1 MPRGRHRHSPPLHRL
16 LPPTAIAG
24 VSLVC
29 ALGPWVFSEP
39 SVLRVTAAVAAA
51 TAAVGAAVMRRW
63 DVEAGKRVADLTR
76 ARASDEW
83 RHEEKA
89 AELET
94 DLDESRELRT
104 KLEHK
109 LRAKRTELA
118 NLRNEHAALL
128 RRYATAETERAS
140 ALEGRRLLE
149 IEAIAPEEAPE
160 LSAAGAGEDASEGDE
175 ATTAVQASPVPP
187 QGVPAAGAPWA
198 SWETASKA
206 AAKAAK
212 SAQAPK
218 GRAVA
223 SSAEAGADAAAESG
237 VDDGADAEADA
248 DGDGSGAKKSGPAVF
263 SSSGSALFLR
273 ANSALDRIITQR
285 GSVQGP
291 GGAEAD
297 AESETEAGVGTGV
310 EAGAEAQAGI
320 GAASEGAAG
329 AGADVVV
336 ETGIE
341 TEIEAVAEDGAAAA
355 AAVEDEAVS
364 EADGGSV
371 TAGESEA
378 GSETETV
385 SATAPGFTSEPE
397 AEPEPEAGA
406 EADTRGDAAEAGVG
420 AEADA
425 TADAG
430 VDSEGPGTEEGN
442 ASEVRGESADH
453 AVADSADV
461 QTEESVD
468 ATVDESAPAEPAKG
482 QAPKE
487 GSPKGQAPKEG
498 SPKGPSPKGPS
509 PKGDPDGPTDGG
521 TRQGRSAQA
530 VEEPVPVLTSEEDGA
545 AGKSV
550 AVRGHER
557 AAATPV
563 PAVSAPALSTG
574 VGELTR
580 VEPSGRVGHGQ
591 QAEPAAP
598 PVLPALPPA
607 GHFTV
612 PTAVAVVPA
621 APQRRAA
628 VEGGFD
634 FFGTQNGA
642 DALEAVQNEDLADVV
657 GQEALA
663 LHKAESEAR
672 FKLADEATRG
682 VGQVIDLTAHDETEQ
697 IDVQGLRTAA
707 S

>member
-1 MPRGRHRHSPPLHRL
+1 M
-16 LPPTAIAG
+16 
-24 VSLVC
+24 
-29 ALGPWVFSEP
+29 FSEQ

-83 RHEEKA
+83 RHEERV

-118 NLRNEHAALL
+118 GLRNEHAALL

-149 IEAIAPEEAPE
+149 IETTVPEEARE
-160 LSAAGAGEDASEGDE
+160 LPAAGADEDAGKDAGKADE
-175 ATTAVQASPVPP
+175 VSAAAQASPVPP

-206 AAKAAK
+206 AAKAAEAVEAAK
-212 SAQAPK
+212 SAKSAKSVAAPD
-218 GRAVA
+218 GGAVA
-223 SSAEAGADAAAESG
+223 APAGAGAGGSA
-237 VDDGADAEADA
+237 VDGDADA
-248 DGDGSGAKKSGPAVF
+248 DEEDAGAEFGEGLGEDLGEEEANPAVF
-263 SSSGSALFLR
+263 SPSGSGLFLR

-285 GSVQGP
+285 GSEQGTA
-291 GGAEAD
+291 GGDGAAE
-297 AESETEAGVGTGV
+297 AESEA
-310 EAGAEAQAGI
+310 
-320 GAASEGAAG
+320 
-329 AGADVVV
+329 
-336 ETGIE
+336 E
-341 TEIEAVAEDGAAAA
+341 TEIGVDGEAVAES
-355 AAVEDEAVS
+355 AAVP
-364 EADGGSV
+364 EADGEIMAAVG
-371 TAGESEA
+371 T
-378 GSETETV
+378 ETETA
-385 SATAPGFTSEPE
+385 SATTTSPESLPEGEAETDAGADAINTRVEPDVE
-397 AEPEPEAGA
+397 AESAGTEGENTAEPAYEPEPAADADA
-406 EADTRGDAAEAGVG
+406 ETASADEQPVEPVEPVAAEVPAERSAPAGS
-420 AEADA
+420 ADA
-425 TADAG
+425 TA
-430 VDSEGPGTEEGN
+430 
-442 ASEVRGESADH
+442 
-453 AVADSADV
+453 
-461 QTEESVD
+461 
-468 ATVDESAPAEPAKG
+468 KG
-482 QAPKE
+482 QE
-487 GSPKGQAPKEG
+487 PKG
-498 SPKGPSPKGPS
+498 PKGPS

-521 TRQGRSAQA
+521 TRQGRSAEPAQ
-530 VEEPVPVLTSEEDGA
+530 EPVPVLTAEEDDA

-557 AAATPV
+557 ATADPV
-563 PAVSAPALSTG
+563 PAISAPPRSTG
-574 VGELTR
+574 VNELTR
-580 VEPSGRVGHGQ
+580 VEPSGR
-591 QAEPAAP
+591 AL
-598 PVLPALPPA
+598 PVLPPT

-634 FFGTQNGA
+634 FFGTEKGA

-672 FKLADEATRG
+672 FKQADEASRG

-697 IDVQGLRTAA
+697 IDIQGLRTAA

>member
-83 RHEEKA
+83 RHEERV

-118 NLRNEHAALL
+118 GLRNEHAALL

-149 IEAIAPEEAPE
+149 IEATGPEEARE
-160 LSAAGAGEDASEGDE
+160 LPAAGAGEDAGGSDTAHPAAK
-175 ATTAVQASPVPP
+175 ATPVPP

-206 AAKAAK
+206 AAKAAEAVEAAK
-212 SAQAPK
+212 AAKPGASVNAPED
-218 GRAVA
+218 GAVA
-223 SSAEAGADAAAESG
+223 APAGA
-237 VDDGADAEADA
+237 GAGDSADEDVA
-248 DGDGSGAKKSGPAVF
+248 DGDAAGGDAAGGAERADEDAPVVAGTDETDSGDGEGPLEGAGEESASTTAF
-263 SSSGSALFLR
+263 SPSGSALFLR

-285 GSVQGP
+285 GSVENT
-291 GGAEAD
+291 AEG
-297 AESETEAGVGTGV
+297 SET
-310 EAGAEAQAGI
+310 
-320 GAASEGAAG
+320 AG
-329 AGADVVV
+329 AGASVPERD
-336 ETGIE
+336 EE
-341 TEIEAVAEDGAAAA
+341 
-355 AAVEDEAVS
+355 AAVEPVPDAGSGTPTGTLSTYETEA
-364 EADGGSV
+364 EATTEAEAEATTV
-371 TAGESEA
+371 TASESATEPEPGVVDPGDEVDTPA
-378 GSETETV
+378 GAETEGVRTEEEN
-385 SATAPGFTSEPE
+385 A
-397 AEPEPEAGA
+397 AEPEQEASPA
-406 EADTRGDAAEAGVG
+406 PAADTEVRPDAVPAAEAAPVG
-420 AEADA
+420 ERPVEQAGA
-425 TADAG
+425 T
-430 VDSEGPGTEEGN
+430 VP
-442 ASEVRGESADH
+442 GESVPGGTGEA
-453 AVADSADV
+453 S
-461 QTEESVD
+461 
-468 ATVDESAPAEPAKG
+468 AKG
-482 QAPKE
+482 RE
-487 GSPKGQAPKEG
+487 SKGG
-498 SPKGPSPKGPS
+498 SPKGPSPE
-509 PKGDPDGPTDGG
+509 GDPDGPTDGG
-521 TRQGRSAQA
+521 TRQGRSA
-530 VEEPVPVLTSEEDGA
+530 EPAQEPAAVLTAEEDDA
-545 AGKSV
+545 TGKSV

-557 AAATPV
+557 AAADPV
-563 PAVSAPALSTG
+563 PAVSAPAPSTG

-580 VEPSGRVGHGQ
+580 VEPSGR
-591 QAEPAAP
+591 A
-598 PVLPALPPA
+598 LPALPPT

-621 APQRRAA
+621 TPQRRAA
-628 VEGGFD
+628 VEGRFD
-634 FFGTQNGA
+634 FFGTQKGA

-672 FKLADEATRG
+672 FKQADEASRG

-697 IDVQGLRTAA
+697 IDLQGLRTAA